1 MAKYELAEDGFNE
14 TLSLVNKRVNEGSFN
29 SLIDESNS
37 LSNQITKMVMNPN
50 TNGLKLFLQRCNKEY
65 YPKKNCDA

>member
-37 LSNQITKMVMNPN
+37 LSSQITKMVMNPN
-50 TNGLKLFLQRCNKEY
+50 NNGLKLFLKRCNKEY